1 MNYKTASLIS
11 PILKKWTPEES
22 RIKATLTKR
31 SLLVITFV
39 VIVVVSSCCLVAVLT
54 QLSKNEKNSTND
66 TNIKTKKGEESSLKD
81 DKVTKLK

>member
-11 PILKKWTPEES
+11 PIIKWTPVKS

-39 VIVVVSSCCLVAVLT
+39 VIVVVSTCCLAVFLT
-54 QLSKNEKNSTND
+54 QPPKNEKNPTND
-66 TNIKTKKGEESSLKD
+66 TNMKMKTQEESNLND
-81 DKVTKLK
+81 NKVSKFK

>member
-11 PILKKWTPEES
+11 PIKKWTLGES

-39 VIVVVSSCCLVAVLT
+39 VIVVVSSCCLVAFLT
-54 QLSKNEKNSTND
+54 QLPKNEKNPTND
-66 TNIKTKKGEESSLKD
+66 TREESNPKD
-81 DKVTKLK
+81 DEVTKFEYVVTYSF